1 MRSCAIMALI
11 RVTSLLATE
20 LNEAQVLAGLGAIAL
35 DPETWR
41 RDTLALM
48 SDAASGGVLLARTE
62 AGRACGLLH
71 YRILGAG
78 DDGPCL
84 QVERLVAFDLT
95 EPRRIADRLIT
106 EVTRLARLQRCDSLR
121 LVRPLDS
128 PADASALVLAS
139 GVADLHSVF

>member
-1 MRSCAIMALI
+1 MRSDAIMASI

-20 LNEAQVLAGLGAIAL
+20 LDEAQVLAGLGAVAL
-35 DPETWR
+35 DAETWR

-48 SDAASGGVLLARTE
+48 SDSAGGGVLLARTE

-71 YRILGAG
+71 YRILCTPDAR
-78 DDGPCL
+78 PCL

-95 EPRRIADRLIT
+95 EPRRIADRLIA
-106 EVTRLARLQRCDSLR
+106 EVTRLARLQNCDSLR

-139 GVADLHSVF
+139 GIAALHSVF

>member
-1 MRSCAIMALI
+1 MPPI

-20 LNEAQVLAGLGAIAL
+20 LDEALVLAQLGAVAL

-41 RDTLALM
+41 RETLALM
-48 SDAASGGVLLARTE
+48 SDQGLGGVLLARTE

-71 YRILGAG
+71 YRILCAP
-78 DDGPCL
+78 DARPSL

-95 EPRRIADRLIT
+95 EPRRIADRLIA
-106 EVTRLARLQRCDSLR
+106 EVTRRARLQHCESLR
-121 LVRPLDS
+121 LVRPLDC

-139 GVADLHSVF
+139 GIADLHSVF